1 MNSLDARSKILILSE
16 IFWSE
21 GGGAELAT
29 YLIANILRNAF
40 NVTVVT
46 GSKNPVILPGVR
58 YVYEPLFSRREKFI
72 LWINTLR
79 LAKTSRFE
87 KLLRGSDIVYV
98 PRLAFPAIPYAK
110 GMGKK
115 VVVHLHD
122 YIPISYSA
130 AVLASYEEHRHRIT
144 PDDLVLECWKGVE
157 YCAGA
162 ALLWWLPRVASKWIA
177 RADKVVCVSKRQ
189 AEIISKLAPGLRSKI
204 EVVYNPLPPELTSA
218 SLEKSLSDIPTFL
231 YVGGDR
237 YVKGFHILLLA
248 MGELGK
254 RGVKARVILADS
266 YRQRSLKAL
275 KTLSEKY
282 GNLEINVAGRIE
294 HRELLSLHRGAWAL
308 VFPSILEEPLPY
320 TVIESM
326 LMGTMPVAARV
337 GGVPEIVRGTYAE
350 RLLFT
355 PGDVDELVDRM
366 KAVLS
371 LSHEE
376 LTDIGA
382 NLRESTLKRFDPC
395 IIKKQLLNIFGWLTL

>member
-1 MNSLDARSKILILSE
+1 MGRGVIVLSE
-16 IFWSE
+16 LFWPE

-29 YLIANILRNAF
+29 YLITGILSKF
-40 NVTVVT
+40 FEVTVVT
-46 GSKNPVILPGVR
+46 GSRNPAVHPGVK
-58 YVYEPLFSRREKFI
+58 YVYEPLLAWREKPF
-72 LWINTLR
+72 LWLNFPKLV
-79 LAKTSRFE
+79 KTERFE
-87 KLLRGSDIVYV
+87 ELIRGADIIYI

-110 GMGKK
+110 KMGKK

-122 YIPISYSA
+122 YIPVSYSA
-130 AVLASYEEHRHRIT
+130 AVLAPYEEHRRRIVLN
-144 PDDLVLECWKGVE
+144 DLALECWKGVK

-162 ALLWWLPRVASKWIA
+162 ALLWWLPRVASEWVA
-177 RADKVVCVSKRQ
+177 QADKVVCVSKRQ
-189 AEIISKLAPGLRSKI
+189 AEIISDSAPGLRSKI
-204 EVVYNPLPPELTSA
+204 EVVYNPLPPELVNA
-218 SLEKSLSDIPTFL
+218 SLEKSPSDVPTFL

-237 YVKGFHILLLA
+237 YVKGFHVLLQA

-254 RGVKARVILADS
+254 RGVKARFILANS
-266 YRQRSLKAL
+266 YSQRSLKAL
-275 KTLSEKY
+275 KALSEKY
-282 GNLEINVAGRIE
+282 GSLEINVVGRIE
-294 HRELLSLHRGAWAL
+294 YRELLSLHRGAWAL
-308 VFPSILEEPLPY
+308 VFPSVWEEPLPY
-320 TVIESM
+320 AVIESM